1 MFPWHPKGLPTNRS
15 SGRTGRWKMN
25 GCKTEK
31 FIPAGSHETNRCR
44 ANFPFSRWVWQSASW
59 KWRLVQTSGLR
70 PCHLHCKGVGTSREG
85 RIPVAVHLLRLLP
98 PPLLLPHCGFVQYS
112 WQQSPPPLCPVKQYG
127 LQSHSWS
134 SWDLTVQMTV
144 RNRGF
149 AGGADKLPI
158 KTGWPDF
165 FINRIIHLLEPG
177 HDGFLKR
184 DLLLHKSPI
193 YHHPKVPLAMN
204 HHSRVVAEIS
214 HGRTALQ
221 NIFASWKYLRNLS
234 NAALNLSTNTSW
246 NQAQTSQYT
255 NTLTW
260 TFPYL
265 EKPSHTL
272 RNLPISPEI
281 QRFQDL

>member
-1 MFPWHPKGLPTNRS
+1 MPLALQRGGYFTRRKDS
-15 SGRTGRWKMN
+15 S
-25 GCKTEK
+25 CSA
-31 FIPAGSHETNRCR
+31 PSET
-44 ANFPFSRWVWQSASW
+44 ASATIVTATLWVC
-59 KWRLVQTSGLR
+59 T
-70 PCHLHCKGVGTSREG
+70 
-85 RIPVAVHLLRLLP
+85 ILLAAEPSSSLSSQAI
-98 PPLLLPHCGFVQYS
+98 F
-112 WQQSPPPLCPVKQYG
+112 G

-204 HHSRVVAEIS
+204 HHSRVFAEIS

-221 NIFASWKYLRNLS
+221 NIFAS
-234 NAALNLSTNTSW
+234 
-246 NQAQTSQYT
+246 
-255 NTLTW
+255 
-260 TFPYL
+260 
-265 EKPSHTL
+265 
-272 RNLPISPEI
+272 
-281 QRFQDL
+281 